1 MLPGSGPFFKLNKNK
16 RRGEG
21 EFCPVLY
28 LIQGH
33 GSYSKQEKI
42 EGSCFFNFENDFLM
56 VKHNNFSKIFSK
68 FVLTNS
74 IVKARLHTTKYTN
87 RIARVVFTD
96 HFNPWAMRNEVLE
109 N

>member
-1 MLPGSGPFFKLNKNK
+1 
-16 RRGEG
+16 
-21 EFCPVLY
+21 
-28 LIQGH
+28 
-33 GSYSKQEKI
+33 
-42 EGSCFFNFENDFLM
+42 M
-56 VKHNNFSKIFSK
+56 VKHNNFSEIFSK